1 MGEVVNLRQVRKA
14 KVRAEKEERAEANRL
29 HSGRSKA
36 EKMSQRAERDR
47 HAKFV
52 DGHKRDRDPST

>member
-14 KVRAEKEERAEANRL
+14 KVRGEKEKRAEANRL
-29 HSGRSKA
+29 HSGQSKS

-47 HAKFV
+47 LAKFV
-52 DGHKRDRDPST
+52 DGHERDRDPTT